1 MKLKKVLG
9 YFMLTAGAFFLGTL
23 LLGAANAVSVG
34 SAGTDA
40 NDVPDDYITG
50 GGEDYSYESVSIQYH
65 PASPNETLAV
75 PGGAAGTDANAAT
88 DYYIS
93 VGGKDYNYESVSVEY
108 RAASQDNSD
117 N

>member
-1 MKLKKVLG
+1 
-9 YFMLTAGAFFLGTL
+9 MLTAGAFFFGTL
-23 LLGAANAVSVG
+23 LLGAADAVA
-34 SAGTDA
+34 AGI
-40 NDVPDDYITG
+40 V
-50 GGEDYSYESVSIQYH
+50 
-65 PASPNETLAV
+65 
-75 PGGAAGTDANAAT
+75 GTDANAAT

>member
-1 MKLKKVLG
+1 MKKVHG
-9 YFMLTAGAFFLGTL
+9 YLMLTAGAFFLGTL
-23 LLGAANAVSVG
+23 LLGAANAVAAG

-40 NDVPDDYITG
+40 NDVTDYYIPA

-75 PGGAAGTDANAAT
+75 PGGAVGTDANAAT

-108 RAASQDNSD
+108 RATSQDNSD

>member
-1 MKLKKVLG
+1 MKKVHG

-23 LLGAANAVSVG
+23 LLGAADAVAAGTV
-34 SAGTDA
+34 GTDA
-40 NDVPDDYITG
+40 NDV
-50 GGEDYSYESVSIQYH
+50 
-65 PASPNETLAV
+65 
-75 PGGAAGTDANAAT
+75 T